1 MCEPVSIVMGV
12 MSAGLGII
20 QQQQQVAAQNQQIA
34 YNNAVAEQNFQF
46 QVLQTT
52 AARTHENQTK
62 MMQDLKIQATTDA
75 ANNAYENEIVQ
86 INNQLMEQNA
96 KAADEKRRTNL
107 ESIEAQGAVKAGGRI
122 GNTIDALIV
131 DYKRQKASFDYATS
145 VNMAFAG
152 TQAQREK
159 TGSAITRGSR
169 IASQQPYLKRTILS
183 PVKPIKQKYAK
194 GPGFAGILSAG
205 LSGVQTGLST
215 ASAIK
220 GAGYQWGSKG
230 IDNPGKG
237 FFGYHRTTA

>member
-52 AARTHENQTK
+52 AARTHENQQK
-62 MMQDLKIQATTDA
+62 AMQDMMIAATTDS
-75 ANNAYENEIVQ
+75 ANNAYENEIAQ
-86 INNQLMEQNA
+86 INTELQQERF
-96 KAADEKRRTNL
+96 KAADEKRKSNL
-107 ESIEAQGAVKAGGRI
+107 EAIEAQGAVKAGGRI

-131 DYKRQKASFDYATS
+131 DYKRQKASFDYSTS

-183 PVKPIKQKYAK
+183 PVKPIKQQYAK
-194 GPGFAGILSAG
+194 GPGFAGVLSAG

-220 GAGYQWGSKG
+220 GAGLSYGKPPAGS
-230 IDNPGKG
+230 GKKSI
-237 FFGYHRTTA
+237 FGYYRT

>member
-1 MCEPVSIVMGV
+1 MCEPVSIVLGV
-12 MSAGLGII
+12 VSAGLGIY
-20 QQQQQVAAQNQQIA
+20 QQQQQVKMQNQQIA
-34 YNNAVAEQNFQF
+34 YNNAVQEQNFQF

-62 MMQDLKIQATTDA
+62 MMQEMMIAATTDS
-75 ANNAYENEIVQ
+75 ANNAYENELAQ
-86 INNQLMEQNA
+86 INNQLQQERF
-96 KAADEKRRTNL
+96 KAADEKRRSSI
-107 ESIEAQGAVKAGGRI
+107 EAIEAQGAVKAGGRI
-122 GNTIDALIV
+122 GNTVDALII

-159 TGSAITRGSR
+159 TGAAITRGSR

-183 PVKPIKQKYAK
+183 PVKPIKQQYVK

-205 LSGVQTGLST
+205 LSGVQMGLST

-220 GAGYQWGSKG
+220 GAGYKWQG
-230 IDNPGKG
+230 GK
-237 FFGYHRTTA
+237 YIRT